1 MEKERPSAEDFAL
14 ISDTFKQLCDANRL
28 KIFYLLCHRE
38 ECVTEIAAQLEMTSP
53 AASHHLRQL
62 RLADLITSR
71 RSGKEVYYRAAG
83 TKQAEYLHKMIE
95 ELLDLSCPS
104 R

>member
-14 ISDTFKQLCDANRL
+14 ISDTLKQLCDA
-28 KIFYLLCHRE
+28 
-38 ECVTEIAAQLEMTSP
+38 